1 MLLNITVENF
11 RSYNEA
17 QTLSLIANSDS
28 EINAVKIN
36 NFIVRKSAVI
46 YGANASGKSNIIKA
60 VSALIDIL
68 MNDLNPLN
76 SARVYS
82 PFFKSLQPTTMTT
95 MTTISIDFS
104 VSEQIYTYTLSY
116 DNENIC
122 LEELLDEKEQLIFSR
137 RLIEGKYEYTIP
149 QSAYKLILS
158 DEQLEVAD
166 GLLKQIQLSTTS
178 KRLFLRQ
185 LVENNCKQL
194 KNVKD
199 GIQNIIIRQN
209 PYDYMGKPY
218 SAYSDLNFA
227 ANYFERNHK
236 ETDIIKALNV
246 IGVNI
251 NNLKVIYNNEDPQA
265 GDIFGGVRKLLSRY
279 NIDGKE
285 CELDFQNDESD
296 GTVKFYN
303 YFALINFIIQFDGIL
318 IVDELETHFHPLLVE
333 EIIHAIH
340 RSHSRAQLIFTTHNP
355 VLLNDNIFER
365 DQIYFAAK
373 NDSQATELYSL
384 ADFTDLEEASDIQ
397 AKYMTGKFGGIP
409 YFHSLNFGGDK

>member
-1 MLLNITVENF
+1 MLLNITIENF
-11 RSYNEA
+11 RSYNEP
-17 QTLSLIANSDS
+17 QTLSLIANSAN
-28 EINAVKIN
+28 EINAVKIK
-36 NFIVRKSAVI
+36 NFMVRKSAVI

-60 VSALIDIL
+60 IVALIDIL
-68 MNDLNPLN
+68 MNDLNPT
-76 SARVYS
+76 SPSGIYS
-82 PFFKSLQPTTMTT
+82 PFFKSSQP
-95 MTTISIDFS
+95 TTISIDFS
-104 VSEQIYTYTLSY
+104 VLEQIYTYTLSY
-116 DNENIC
+116 DNKNIC
-122 LEELLDEKEQLIFSR
+122 LEELQDEKEQLIFLR
-137 RLIEGKYEYTIP
+137 RLIKGEYEYLIP
-149 QSAYKLILS
+149 ESAYKLILS

-166 GLLKQIQLSTTS
+166 GLLKQIRLSTTS

-194 KNVKD
+194 QNVKD
-199 GIQNIIIRQN
+199 SIQNIILRQN
-209 PYDYMGKPY
+209 PYDYIGKPY
-218 SAYSDLNFA
+218 TAYSDLNFA

-236 ETDIIKALNV
+236 EIDIIKALNG

-251 NNLKVIYNNEDPQA
+251 NNLKVIYNNENPQV
-265 GDIFGGVRKLLSRY
+265 GDIFGGVKKLLSRY

-285 CELDFQNDESD
+285 YELDFKEDESD

-303 YFALINFIIQFDGIL
+303 YFALINFIIQSDGIL

-355 VLLNDNIFER
+355 VLLNDDIFER

-373 NDSQATELYSL
+373 NESQATELYSL
-384 ADFTDLEEASDIQ
+384 ADFTDLKEANDIQ

-409 YFHSLNFGGDK
+409 YFHSLNFDGEK